1 MVKYELTDFGCNS
14 FKLIPDFDSN
24 YYLKIVY
31 RKYAKHYSFHLFND
45 EIHICIDYDEA
56 QNIIQN
62 LDKKEIRILL
72 EVISTFHS
80 WDSQRKY
87 LCLFQSYNLRNLL
100 LNLKEI
106 TKRIGLALYTKIMRD
121 DFMTFESKTIYVNAL
136 RKLESLNPE
145 ISIWRKKVEDID
157 IDEFNKKKELKSLSK
172 TIGRKQI

>member
-1 MVKYELTDFGCNS
+1 MVKYELTDFGFNS

-24 YYLKIVY
+24 YFVKV
-31 RKYAKHYSFHLFND
+31 RCRRHAKEFCFVLFND
-45 EIHICIDYDEA
+45 NLHVYVTYEEA

-87 LCLFQSYNLRNLL
+87 LCLFQFDNFRNLL
-100 LNLKEI
+100 SNFKET

-121 DFMTFESKTIYVNAL
+121 EFMTEESKTIYVNTL

-145 ISIWRKKVEDID
+145 ISIWRKKVEEID
-157 IDEFNKKKELKSLSK
+157 IEEFNKKKELKLLSK
-172 TIGRKQI
+172 TIGRK